1 MKKSRFGIFSELKG
15 DLIFLLGLFF
25 TGGWLLVSAADS
37 LTGWNIVDDP
47 DQDGLTTAEERLYGT
62 NPANR
67 DSDDDGYS
75 DGVEVRG
82 GYDPLKK
89 APGDKVVAEK
99 WDSSSLLSA
108 GEPSGDGEN
117 ITEQASQKLAAMIG
131 TLETDTE
138 GVSEVSLEEL
148 DAISSELL
156 NASTAEIAL
165 PEIDIDSIKIK
176 EQSYGKL
183 SKDRREEKIRD
194 DVLEY
199 LTAVSFVLANNSNHS
214 FSTEDELVDIA
225 ESTVDSAVSAISIG
239 NFQELSIFSEKGENI
254 LSEMKEI
261 EVPEQML
268 DVHVK
273 ALKLASY
280 ATILHGE
287 LTVSSEDDP
296 LKTIRTLSKVRGFL
310 GAVTSYAVEVHSVL
324 VEYEIDDIPLDL

>member
-1 MKKSRFGIFSELKG
+1 MKKLHFGFFSELKG
-15 DLIFLLGLFF
+15 DFIFLLGLFF
-25 TGGWLLVSAADS
+25 AGGWFLVSAADS
-37 LTGWNIVDDP
+37 MTGGNIVDDP

-62 NPANR
+62 DPANR
-67 DSDDDGYS
+67 DSDGDGYS

-89 APGDKVVAEK
+89 APGDKIVAEK
-99 WDSSSLLSA
+99 LDSALLSA
-108 GEPSGDGEN
+108 GEPSGGGEN

-176 EQSYGKL
+176 EQPYGKL
-183 SKDRREEKIRD
+183 SKDRQEEKIGD

-199 LTAVSFVLANNSNHS
+199 LTTVSFVLANNSNQS

-225 ESTVDSAVSAISIG
+225 ESTVDSAISAISLG
-239 NFQELSIFSEKGENI
+239 NFQELSIFSERGESV
-254 LSEMKEI
+254 LAEMKEI

-268 DVHVK
+268 DTHVK

-280 ATILHGE
+280 ATTLHDE
-287 LTVSSEDDP
+287 LAVSSEDDP

-310 GAVTSYAVEVHSVL
+310 GAVTSYAMEVRSVL
-324 VEYEIDDIPLDL
+324 AEYEIDDIPLDL